1 MKLRRRTR
9 RASPEPTL
17 GLINVS
23 FFLLVFFMLIG
34 RMDATAPFALLPPTG
49 ASGTDMPAGGAT
61 LSIAAD
67 GRLAFDGEEIAA
79 TAIAPAIVP
88 RLADNPALM
97 IRINADRT
105 APLRLV
111 LPLIAQL
118 EGLGAQNVVL
128 VVAEAP

>member
-9 RASPEPTL
+9 RMTPEPML

-34 RMDATAPFALLPPTG
+34 RMDASSPFALMPP
-49 ASGTDMPAGGAT
+49 AASSGTDMPAGGAT
-61 LSIAAD
+61 LPISTD
-67 GRLAFDGEEIAA
+67 GRLALEGTEIEPAA
-79 TAIAPAIVP
+79 LALAVVP
-88 RLADNPALM
+88 RLAENPALL
-97 IRINADRT
+97 IRVNADRD

-128 VVAEAP
+128 VVAEAQ

>member
-1 MKLRRRTR
+1 MKLRRRSR
-9 RASPEPTL
+9 RLTPEPML

-34 RMDATAPFALLPPTG
+34 RMDASAPFALLPPAA

-61 LSIAAD
+61 LSVAAD
-67 GRLAFDGEEIAA
+67 GRLAFDGEAIDPGALV
-79 TAIAPAIVP
+79 TALVP
-88 RLADNPALM
+88 RLAENPALM
-97 IRINADRT
+97 IRVNADRT

-128 VVAEAP
+128 VVAQAQ